1 MPKKYVWIL
10 VEYICDNQDW
20 GITGTG
26 GPEGGGISAGG
37 ALWSFP
43 CGWRQWHQHGS
54 TQLLLRCR
62 TETGIPA
69 MRHQMLVFA
78 GRSCSHALNITIG
91 HAPFINRGCSLLRT
105 SIDREFSSLLAY
117 LRYYIPILSPYLPG
131 YVPPWKFRHHF
142 SFVVRIW
149 MFFWA
154 TQKPWI
160 EVAIAPC
167 DRPSCQTNAWP
178 GSQAGTDIL
187 MGLPFGNLAG
197 CYWKWMKIAPFA
209 VDLLMNMCFISNY
222 LAWCCHPKSAWTS
235 NNWEQGRWIF
245 SCKNEYHLFMNGLW
259 FVVAWCYLVYKD
271 TSDFI
276 APFWETST
284 VLVTDIEES

>member
-1 MPKKYVWIL
+1 MFPATDLHWQRIF
-10 VEYICDNQDW
+10 Q
-20 GITGTG
+20 
-26 GPEGGGISAGG
+26 PASIS
-37 ALWSFP
+37 
-43 CGWRQWHQHGS
+43 
-54 TQLLLRCR
+54 
-62 TETGIPA
+62 
-69 MRHQMLVFA
+69 
-78 GRSCSHALNITIG
+78 
-91 HAPFINRGCSLLRT
+91 
-105 SIDREFSSLLAY
+105 
-117 LRYYIPILSPYLPG
+117 PILYSHSISIFTWLCSTMKI
-131 YVPPWKFRHHF
+131 PPSFLFR
-142 SFVVRIW
+142 SADLDV
-149 MFFWA
+149 FWA

-187 MGLPFGNLAG
+187 MGLPFGNLTV
-197 CYWKWMKIAPFA
+197 CYWKWMKIAHFA
-209 VDLLMNMCFISNY
+209 VDLPLKNMCFISNY
-222 LAWCCHPKSAWTS
+222 LAWFCHPKSAWTS